1 VNHEEA
7 RSLLEA
13 YHDEQLGI
21 ADTVRVDAHLATCE
35 ACREW
40 LHERQALRERLRAAP
55 LRFPLPADLDAVV
68 RAQVEPVASAPVP
81 VTSPASL
88 AAPTGLRRLVPAPSW
103 PRALA
108 ASLVAGLVGLWG
120 GHMLAS
126 RGSGADQWVAA
137 HVRSNLSAHPL
148 DVPSSDHHTVKP
160 WLSARLPYSP
170 PVPETAGP
178 DDELLGARV
187 DYIERTAVAALVYRH
202 GKHQVDVFVW
212 PTGTRPEPASAS
224 APIAGFHVMS
234 ARVRDF
240 NAVFVSDMAA
250 PELDAF
256 RNSWSALA
264 AAAAQ

>member
-1 VNHEEA
+1 MNHEEA
-7 RSLLEA
+7 QALLEA

-21 ADTVRVDAHLATCE
+21 ADTVQIEAHLGTCE
-35 ACREW
+35 ACRGW
-40 LHERQALRERLRAAP
+40 LHERQALRKRLRAAP
-55 LRFPLPADLDAVV
+55 LRYKMPADLDAAI
-68 RAQVEPVASAPVP
+68 RARVEPTMSASAGP
-81 VTSPASL
+81 
-88 AAPTGLRRLVPAPSW
+88 RRSIPAPSW

-108 ASLVAGLVGLWG
+108 ASLVVGLVGLWG
-120 GHMLAS
+120 GRMLGS
-126 RGSGADQWVAA
+126 RGDGADQWVAA
-137 HVRSNLSAHPL
+137 YVRSTLSAHPL

-160 WLSARLPYSP
+160 WLSARLPFSP
-170 PVPETAGP
+170 PVPEAAGP

-212 PTGTRPEPASAS
+212 PAGARPEPASAS

-256 RNSWSALA
+256 RNNWSALA
-264 AAAAQ
+264 AAAAK